1 MFKLLVISKAILAI
15 ISASGSLA
23 ELTADELRKYARLV
37 ISGMKAVAEI
47 TPVVLDDKVV
57 NAISK
62 AIEDDATWTWLS
74 SLILRMID
82 LMDEGKSTDEI
93 IGAAKEYLAAS
104 AESYPAAAE
113 FDAVLS
119 A

>member
-37 ISGMKAVAEI
+37 ISGMRAVAEI

-57 NAISK
+57 NAISR

-74 SLILRMID
+74 GLILRMID